1 MKKEVLIVLGS
12 LNSPEGELSNI
23 SKSRL
28 NHCAKIYQKG
38 NLVLCTGGWGD
49 HFNTSPTAHAFYAKQ
64 YLLTKGVLEDAFL
77 DFALS
82 AHTVDDAVKIKPII
96 AKLENLK
103 LTVITSNYHLN
114 RVKLIFNEI
123 LAGYSMKFV
132 GVDSNLPQEEFEN
145 AVQHETKAIEAILK
159 NGLYY

>member
-1 MKKEVLIVLGS
+1 MGRS
-12 LNSPEGELSNI
+12 F
-23 SKSRL
+23 
-28 NHCAKIYQKG
+28 Q
-38 NLVLCTGGWGD
+38 
-49 HFNTSPTAHAFYAKQ
+49 HFTTAHAFYAKQ

-82 AHTVDDAVKIKPII
+82 AHTVDDAVKTKPII
-96 AKLENLK
+96 SELENIQ

-145 AVQHETKAIEAILK
+145 AVQHETKAIEAVLK